1 VNRFRLTAALTVLL
15 PLSGLAGDPGYLRLK
30 RAQIID
36 RHGFEKPMPAFS
48 VLIPTDW
55 KFDGEVRYG
64 KGVGNPEDLARLA
77 FRAASPDGRLAIE
90 MFPGWSWTWAEDP
103 MMRQAM
109 QSQNAM
115 SARMGGAR
123 AEIGPPMSARDFLT
137 RVAVPRLRPG
147 AQVLAT
153 GPTPDL
159 DQMLQAQVQEAQTLA
174 KQAAVQMRLKA
185 DQATV
190 RVQLASGKAEEWL
203 TAVVYVRATAVPSM
217 NRATGQ
223 MVQSAMYQSSADSL
237 YGLRAPPGELPA
249 NEKMFRAVLSTARI
263 DPTWQGRVTQVQLNM
278 AASNIQGASDRS
290 RIIAQSAED
299 QRKAI
304 KEGYENRQKSLDRSA
319 ERFSDAM
326 RGLQTYRNPTTG
338 EDVKLDNSY
347 AHAWASGNGE
357 YVLSS
362 APGFNPGQVLQGSWT
377 ELQPI
382 RR

>member
-1 VNRFRLTAALTVLL
+1 LNRFRRTVVLAVLL
-15 PLSGLAGDPGYLRLK
+15 PLSGLAGDAGYLRLK

-36 RHGFEKPMPAFS
+36 KHGFEKPMPAFS

-123 AEIGPPMSARDFLT
+123 AEIGPPMGARDFLT

-174 KQAAVQMRLKA
+174 KQAAVPMRLKA

-263 DPTWQGRVTQVQLNM
+263 DPTWQARVTQVQLNM

-377 ELQPI
+377 ELQPV

>member
-1 VNRFRLTAALTVLL
+1 VNRFRLTAALAVLL
-15 PLSGLAGDPGYLRLK
+15 PSSGLSGEPAYLRLR
-30 RAQIID
+30 RAEIID

-55 KFDGEVRYG
+55 KFDGEVHYG

-77 FRAASPDGRLAIE
+77 FRATSPDGRLAIE
-90 MFPGWSWTWAEDP
+90 MFPGWSWTWADDP

-115 SARMGGAR
+115 TAQMGGAR
-123 AEIGPPMSARDFLT
+123 TEVGPPMSARDFLT

-147 AQVLAT
+147 SKLLGTEPV
-153 GPTPDL
+153 PDL
-159 DQMLQAQVQEAQTLA
+159 DQALQAQV
-174 KQAAVQMRLKA
+174 KQAQAMAAQAGVQMRLKA
-185 DQATV
+185 DLARARIQV
-190 RVQLASGKAEEWL
+190 ASGKAEEWI
-203 TAVVYVRATAVPSM
+203 TAVVWVRTTAMPSM
-217 NRATGQ
+217 NPRTGQ
-223 MVQSAMYQSSADSL
+223 MGQAATYQSSTDSL

-249 NEKMFRAVLSTARI
+249 NEKLFRAVLSTARV
-263 DPTWQGRVTQVQLNM
+263 DPTWQARINQVQLNM
-278 AASNIQGASDRS
+278 QASNIQGARDRS
-290 RIIAQSAED
+290 KIIAQSGEA

-304 KEGYENRQKSLDRSA
+304 DEGYDAHQKSQARSA
-319 ERFSDAM
+319 ERYSDAM
-326 RGLQTYRNPTTG
+326 RGLQTFHNPATG

-362 APGFNPGQVLQGSWT
+362 SPGFNPGQVLQGSWT
-377 ELQPI
+377 ELQPV